1 VGEPLVC
8 RLDALTVEERARH
21 AELAAEMKR
30 AALGVAD
37 LADGW
42 VLRFTDERRLF
53 LRIAEW
59 ITLERLCCP
68 FLDFALAPAR
78 GVGEA
83 SLRLTGGEGVKQF
96 LKEELGLENPSE
108 ETR

>member
-8 RLDALTVEERARH
+8 RLDGLTVDERARH
-21 AELAAEMKR
+21 AELGAEMKQTV
-30 AALGVAD
+30 LGVAD

-42 VLRFTDERRLF
+42 VLRFPDERRLF

-68 FLDFALAPAR
+68 FLDFALALDR
-78 GVGEA
+78 GLGEA
-83 SLRLTGGEGVKQF
+83 RLHLTGGEGVKQF
-96 LKEELGLENPSE
+96 LKSELGLGE
-108 ETR
+108 ESR